1 MAVINTNFLSLT
13 VQNQKNKSSSALNT
27 AIERLAS
34 GIKVNSAK
42 DNAAGQAISNRMT
55 SQTNGLLQATNN
67 AGDGISLVQ
76 TAQGVLDEINERLQ
90 RIRTLAV
97 QGLNETNSLQDADK
111 IQSEINLNLKEIDR
125 LNSQSGFN
133 GRTLLD
139 GSIGKLDLQVGV
151 NDGETISLDFS
162 PPGFGVDALGL
173 TDLVIRGISGKV
185 FAEDSV
191 VGTASNIV
199 LNSATTSTS
208 YSLSGGS
215 LTSPT
220 LVRSNANNQL
230 YIQDMDAQGKPIY
243 YAASY
248 SASHDTTTGQS
259 AVQINAITASPLYSS
274 VSQIASRTVSAAAI
288 NFVDADGAS
297 LNVSPS
303 PSLVESDG
311 KYFIEQDGE
320 YFAASLSFSR
330 TGGFLARITDGT
342 SLSESDFPTTPTTVS
357 QTPAIDLS
365 TTSLTFSDS
374 SGTSISADNAR
385 LLQRGGQ
392 YFIEVD
398 DGAGNYQYYNATVT
412 VTTDGADVQVSV
424 AAGSAAAANSF
435 TEVSSV
441 SGTSY
446 VTLDP
451 ANVEVRY
458 TDSEGNIYSDVLS
471 SDADGNYIMN
481 ISDGGNSDY
490 KSATIVR
497 QEDNSFLLKTING
510 NGEVQI
516 YYGMDFTAYTDAGTN
531 HTVLNI
537 SEVGE
542 EIRLRN
548 PEDPLAT
555 LDRAIGRV
563 DEKRGALGAMQNR
576 LESVI
581 SVQSNTFNNIS
592 TSRARIMDADYAVEV
607 SNMTK
612 SQLLQQSSS
621 SLLAQANQLP
631 DTVLALLK
639 E

>member
-27 AIERLAS
+27 AIERLSS

-55 SQTNGLLQATNN
+55 SQANGLQQAANN
-67 AGDGISLVQ
+67 ASDGISLLQ
-76 TAQGVLDEINERLQ
+76 TAQGILDEINERLQ
-90 RIRTLAV
+90 RIRALAV
-97 QGLNETNSLQDADK
+97 QELNETNSLADADK

-125 LNSQSGFN
+125 LNSQSSFN

-173 TDLVIRGISGKV
+173 TDLIIRGISGKV
-185 FAEDSV
+185 FPEDSV
-191 VGTASNIV
+191 VGTALNIV
-199 LNSATTSTS
+199 LNSATTSTN

-230 YIQDMDAQGKPIY
+230 YIQDMDAQGKPVY
-243 YAASY
+243 YAATY
-248 SASHDTTTGQS
+248 GASHDTTTGQS
-259 AVQINAITASPLYSS
+259 SVQINAITASPLYSS
-274 VSQIASRTVSAAAI
+274 VSQIASRTISAAAI

-297 LNVSPS
+297 LNASPS

-330 TGGFLARITDGT
+330 TGAFLAQITDDT
-342 SLSESDFPTTPTTVS
+342 SLSESDFPSAPTIVS

-365 TTSLTFSDS
+365 AASLTFSDS
-374 SGTSISADNAR
+374 SGASISADNAR

-398 DGAGNYQYYNATVT
+398 DGTGNYQYYNATVT
-412 VTTDGADVQVSV
+412 ITTDGTDAQVSV
-424 AAGSAAAANSF
+424 AAGSPAVANSF
-435 TEVSSV
+435 TAVSSV
-441 SGTSY
+441 SGISY

-458 TDSEGNIYSDVLS
+458 TDSSGNIYNDVLS

-490 KSATIVR
+490 KSVTIVR
-497 QEDNSFLLKTING
+497 QEDNSFLLKTINDKR
-510 NGEVQI
+510 QRRSS
-516 YYGMDFTAYTDAGTN
+516 D
-531 HTVLNI
+531 L
-537 SEVGE
+537 
-542 EIRLRN
+542 LRN
-548 PEDPLAT
+548 EFY
-555 LDRAIGRV
+555 R
-563 DEKRGALGAMQNR
+563 
-576 LESVI
+576 
-581 SVQSNTFNNIS
+581 
-592 TSRARIMDADYAVEV
+592 
-607 SNMTK
+607 
-612 SQLLQQSSS
+612 
-621 SLLAQANQLP
+621 
-631 DTVLALLK
+631 
-639 E
+639 